1 MRPAPP
7 LIQTLLMDIVVQ
19 YNTCG
24 KDVRAVECTTH
35 KCGVEEPLFKRH
47 ILLQEAGI
55 VEQVKH
61 WPLKLASEYHGPNY
75 EEELCAAPYVYMPDL
90 NQRVLQM
97 LEENHSGLD
106 RFNDQAN
113 QLQGMKWHEYT
124 IKVFLCRDYE
134 FLCTMYGL
142 SGAAGKHPSLLY
154 DIIATGPSKKE
165 MLSS

>member
-1 MRPAPP
+1 MA
-7 LIQTLLMDIVVQ
+7 
-19 YNTCG
+19 
-24 KDVRAVECTTH
+24 
-35 KCGVEEPLFKRH
+35 LFSF
-47 ILLQEAGI
+47 
-55 VEQVKH
+55 
-61 WPLKLASEYHGPNY
+61 KLASG

-97 LEENHSGLD
+97 LEENHRAGRLTWHSGFIQKMRSDCFAANDSVTNLHSGLD

-113 QLQGMKWHEYT
+113 QLQGLKWHEYT

-134 FLCTMYGL
+134 FLCTMYDL

>member
-1 MRPAPP
+1 MA
-7 LIQTLLMDIVVQ
+7 
-19 YNTCG
+19 
-24 KDVRAVECTTH
+24 
-35 KCGVEEPLFKRH
+35 LFSF
-47 ILLQEAGI
+47 
-55 VEQVKH
+55 
-61 WPLKLASEYHGPNY
+61 KLASG

-97 LEENHSGLD
+97 LEENHSVTNLHSGLD

-124 IKVFLCRDYE
+124 IMVFLCRDYE
-134 FLCTMYGL
+134 FLCTMYAL